1 MDPILTAKF
10 LSVPTAFLLS
20 GYFTA
25 HSQNVGPN
33 LLPHSAQ
40 TSTALFK
47 AVYYTGITFVAPI
60 SALAGGAYAYL
71 AYAQPTQRTQ
81 YATAA
86 GLSVACLPW
95 TRIVMAGGI
104 DRLIALSGRTG
115 PEIEKAGSEVVRLLS
130 TWVWQN
136 WVRAAMAMGGGMVG
150 FATVLGPAA

>member
-1 MDPILTAKF
+1 MDPISTARF
-10 LSVPTAFLLS
+10 LSIPTAFLLS

-25 HSQNVGPN
+25 HSHNIGPN
-33 LLPHSAQ
+33 LLPQSAQ
-40 TSTALFK
+40 TSTTLFK
-47 AVYYTGITFVAPI
+47 SVYYTGITFVAPI

-71 AYAQPTQRTQ
+71 AYSQSAQRMQ

-104 DRLIALSGRTG
+104 ERLIALSGRS
-115 PEIEKAGSEVVRLLS
+115 EAEVDKAGSEVVKLLS

-136 WVRAAMAMGGGMVG
+136 WVRAAMAMAGGMVG
-150 FATVLGPAA
+150 FATLLTERT